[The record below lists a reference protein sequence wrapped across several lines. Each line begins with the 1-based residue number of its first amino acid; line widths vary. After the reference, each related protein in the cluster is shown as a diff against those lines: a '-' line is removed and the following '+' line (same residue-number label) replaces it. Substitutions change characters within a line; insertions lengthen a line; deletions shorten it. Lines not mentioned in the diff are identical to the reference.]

1 VWDRCSVRTH
11 FTHGR
16 HNELTRISFYIN
28 PPGVTTD
35 QACIWGSN
43 TSPVGNW
50 APYVAGANTDA
61 SGNTYVK
68 LGWNPVYLEAATP
81 FRNTMPTW
89 GVEITCS
96 GGNCNGLPC
105 KIDPS
110 QNSVNEM
117 VGSSSNGA
125 GGGAFCVVTV
135 PKGATATFEVFEGSS
150 GSSSS
155 SWQGHSSSSAS
166 AAPSTSSSSS
176 TAPTSSSS
184 AWSSS
189 SSSAWSAPAAFYAT
203 SANWTSSSTA
213 TSLSS
218 LSSDTSYPQ
227 PSVIVPL
234 FNENTTSSWAASS
247 ATLPKQAESSTSA
260 SGPAVATATKQGNAA
275 TTATTL
281 KDVAVQVAA
290 IVVAAFLL
298 L

>member
-1 VWDRCSVRTH
+1 VWDRGSVRTH
-11 FTHGR
+11 ATHGV
-16 HNELTRISFYIN
+16 HSQLTYASFYIN

-35 QACIWGSN
+35 QACVWGTN

-61 SGNTYVK
+61 SGNTFVK
-68 LGWNPVYLEAATP
+68 LGWNPIYLEAATP

-110 QNSVNEM
+110 VNGVNEM
-117 VGSSSNGA
+117 VGSTSNGA

-135 PKGATATFEVFEGSS
+135 PKGATANFEVFQGSGGASSNSWPGNGAGSS
-150 GSSSS
+150 PG
-155 SWQGHSSSSAS
+155 A
-166 AAPSTSSSSS
+166 
-176 TAPTSSSS
+176 
-184 AWSSS
+184 AWSSPSSTSATATASSAAWSSTS

-213 TSLSS
+213 ISS
-218 LSSDTSYPQ
+218 YSSATPYPS
-227 PSVIVPL
+227 PSAILPL

-247 ATLPKQAESSTSA
+247 AALPKQASTSA
-260 SGPAVATATKQGNAA
+260 SGPAVATATQHGSAS

-281 KDVAVQVAA
+281 KEVAVQVAA
-290 IVVAAFLL
+290 IVIAAFLL
-298 L
+298 I